1 MELLTEEMG
10 PIVLRLDESGGK
22 QSWLGEGI
30 FGIVDAPTGNKR
42 IYPRAAMVRE
52 IRALQEK
59 IKRGQL
65 YGELDHP
72 ADGSTSGHRVAV
84 LVTEIQEPD
93 AKGIIRGKL
102 KVMPNTTA
110 GAQLAGILM
119 DGGTVGVSSRAM
131 GSVSPGVGGNL
142 MVAESDLRLITW
154 DAVLNPSVAIA
165 LPDFKVE
172 SGHAVVSAPVEA
184 EFPQAGN
191 LTEAALTEEVV
202 ADRVSRAIDLHE
214 STLKAEF
221 AQTLMETMAA
231 LAPPDIS
238 EEERDL
244 VERLRGFARNVA
256 VDLDAT
262 VLEMQAHHADEV
274 EELTRQLG
282 RAEAQNR
289 DLLARV
295 IAAESERDSYG
306 LAMISESLLSGYTNY
321 DRSRVLKC
329 LGDAGRFTTVPA
341 LTEALGAIIE
351 ALGIVTYDALVE
363 RLNDSHVA
371 AANIHAE
378 ELAEFRKQAAQDS
391 MARAEQ
397 VEKLREESSG
407 WRSKYI
413 AANASFSTA
422 LNEKAELAGQLA
434 EAKTLLSRLDE
445 SQGQSRT
452 ELAEARQQISDLTR
466 VNESLRRGLEEQ
478 RRETS
483 AAEAESQRLRDALTS
498 PNPARAAALTEGLD
512 ADARARV
519 LAMAPP
525 TQDAD
530 LRTRLRGVPI
540 LIEETAP
547 PRHSGGE
554 ASEIDAN
561 AMRRRMNQ
569 MRA

>member
-10 PIVLRLDESGGK
+10 PIVLRLDESSGK

-131 GSVSPGVGGNL
+131 GSVSPGANGNL
-142 MVAESDLRLITW
+142 IVAESDLRLITW
-154 DAVLNPSVAIA
+154 DAVLNPSVSIA

-172 SGHAVVSAPVEA
+172 SGPAAVSPPVES
-184 EFPQAGN
+184 ELPQAGN
-191 LTEAALTEEVV
+191 LTEATLTEEIV
-202 ADRVSRAIDLHE
+202 ADRVSRAIELHE

-221 AQTLMETMAA
+221 TQTLMEAMAT
-231 LAPPDIS
+231 LAPPEVS
-238 EEERDL
+238 PEERAL

-256 VDLDAT
+256 VDLDAV
-262 VLEMQAHHADEV
+262 VLEMQAHHADDIED
-274 EELTRQLG
+274 LNRQLAL
-282 RAEAQNR
+282 AEARNR
-289 DLLARV
+289 ELLGRV
-295 IAAESERDSYG
+295 VAAESERDSYG
-306 LAMISESLLSGYTNY
+306 LAMVSEAKLSGYTNY
-321 DRSRVLKC
+321 DRARILKC
-329 LGDAGRFTTVPA
+329 LGDAGRFTTVTG
-341 LTEALGAIIE
+341 LTEAMDAIIE
-351 ALGIVTYDALVE
+351 ALGAVTYDVLVE
-363 RLNDSHVA
+363 RLNEAQARDGSGAQEQIAKLSA
-371 AANIHAE
+371 A
-378 ELAEFRKQAAQDS
+378 L
-391 MARAEQ
+391 
-397 VEKLREESSG
+397 EESQGQTSA
-407 WRSKYI
+407 WRSKCI
-413 AANASFSTA
+413 AANASLSTA
-422 LNEKAELAGQLA
+422 TDEKAALAGRLA
-434 EAKTLLSRLDE
+434 EAQTRLARLDE
-445 SQGQSRT
+445 AQGEVSDEVSALRDQV
-452 ELAEARQQISDLTR
+452 SDLTR
-466 VNESLRRGLEEQ
+466 VNEALRLQLDNRQ
-478 RRETS
+478 RDID
-483 AAEAESQRLRDALTS
+483 AAEAEAQRLREALTS
-498 PNPARAAALTEGLD
+498 PNPARTAALTEGLEP
-512 ADARARV
+512 AARARV
-519 LAMAPP
+519 LAAAPP
-525 TQDAD
+525 LDNVD

-554 ASEIDAN
+554 ASDIDAN